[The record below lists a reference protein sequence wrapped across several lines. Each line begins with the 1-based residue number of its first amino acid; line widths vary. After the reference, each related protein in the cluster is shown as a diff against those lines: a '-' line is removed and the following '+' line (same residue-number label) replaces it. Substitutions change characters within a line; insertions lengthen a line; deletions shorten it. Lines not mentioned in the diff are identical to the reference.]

1 MSGWCQVIIKL
12 CFHHVVIVST
22 IAPMNPTDLNEQL
35 TTLGIAAES
44 WQQAMAATD
53 RVVKLSTASG
63 DFWLKK
69 AAPARG
75 IFRYHALNLFSWL
88 LRLPLLK
95 AVPQP
100 GGTAAIA
107 NEVKRIQTLTAAGV
121 PVAPLVAHGDDWL
134 LIKDVGTSIIRVMK
148 NTETEQTHRQ
158 ALFSACL
165 QAIKAVHQQG
175 QYLSQAFIRNLL
187 LQDPALLTVAF
198 IDFEDDPL
206 TVMTVAEAQA
216 RDVLLLVNST
226 ARFFVQ
232 DQAFF
237 HAAIEQ
243 FMQGHDSAMIDA
255 LRTTANRMQWIT
267 RVPFQGLLGHDYQKL
282 KVGILALKDL

>member
-1 MSGWCQVIIKL
+1 MKQTDWNEIIK
-12 CFHHVVIVST
+12 
-22 IAPMNPTDLNEQL
+22 P
-35 TTLGIAAES
+35 LGIDAAT
-44 WQQAMAATD
+44 WQQAMEATD
-53 RVVKLSTASG
+53 RVVQLTTTAG
-63 DFWLKK
+63 TYWLKK

-100 GGTAAIA
+100 GGQAAIA
-107 NEVKRIQTLTAAGV
+107 NEVKRLQTLMAAGV
-121 PVAPLVAHGDDWL
+121 PVAPLVAHADDWL
-134 LIKDVGTSIIRVMK
+134 LIKDVGTSIIRAMK
-148 NTETEQTHRQ
+148 NPRTEQPRRQ
-158 ALFSACL
+158 ALFQACL

-187 LQDPALLTVAF
+187 LQDAESLSVAF

-206 TVMTVAEAQA
+206 TVMSVAEAQA

-226 ARFFVQ
+226 ARFFVN
-232 DQAFF
+232 DTAFF
-237 HAAIEQ
+237 QSAIEQ
-243 FMQGHDSAMIDA
+243 FMQGHDAAMIDA
-255 LRTTANRMQWIT
+255 LRTTANRMQWIS